1 VGGVV
6 EWGQG
11 ACYGGTSC
19 VYDIINGSSEY
30 HELSSSMPSVKVVLM
45 ARWAE
50 LNATT
55 YEAPRFPLNEAMCV
69 AYLASHRGFL
79 GPYYEEGAGHAP
91 AAVARYTAPHRESIR
106 QHDEHARSPEK
117 ASLRSLS
124 CAGANCSIAISSPS
138 RRSLLSLPSP
148 TSEVEQVELAAT
160 SVAVNAAR

>member
-1 VGGVV
+1 MGGVV

-117 ASLRSLS
+117 KPRSDLFRVQGQIVRS
-124 CAGANCSIAISSPS
+124 SSPS

>member
-30 HELSSSMPSVKVVLM
+30 HELSSSMPSVKV
-45 ARWAE
+45 ARRHGAAE

-124 CAGANCSIAISSPS
+124 CAGANCSIVYLVTIAEITAEPALTNLGGGAGGAGGYFCCS
-138 RRSLLSLPSP
+138 
-148 TSEVEQVELAAT
+148 
-160 SVAVNAAR
+160 